1 MASFQKTSSIQQS
14 PSTRTRVPAGRRRF
28 AALCGAALI
37 GLGGVYFGAGSGGI
51 FADGNTAR
59 VVRLLGKARVKPAKA
74 DRWRPLT
81 VGAKVGDGDLIETG
95 ANSQMILRYRS
106 IEMRLGPNTKTRVDA
121 LTSPAKPTKIHVASG
136 YSWFN
141 VKKGKVKGP
150 VNFTVT
156 TPTAIASVRGTKF
169 AVTENEDGSLAC
181 VCEGKVDTAPA
192 GAKSAAAGG
201 KRTNRALTGDSHSF
215 GPNGKSPDKKD
226 FAKYFRG
233 LKVDRSFQIKI
244 AAVER
249 VNYCTSCHRMTDL
262 ATDSSADPEEY

>member
-1 MASFQKTSSIQQS
+1 MAPSAKNSTSSTHQS
-14 PSTRTRVPAGRRRF
+14 TAGRAGRLRF

-37 GLGGVYFGAGSGGI
+37 GLGGIYFGAGSTGI
-51 FADGNTAR
+51 FADGNAAR
-59 VVRLLGKARVKPAKA
+59 VVRLLGKARVKPAKNGG
-74 DRWRPLT
+74 DWRPLE
-81 VGAKVGDGDLIETG
+81 VGAKVSDGDLIETG

-121 LTSPAKPTKIHVASG
+121 LVSPRKSTKIHVASG

-169 AVTENEDGSLAC
+169 AVTENADGSLAC

-192 GAKSAAAGG
+192 AAKAATAGG
-201 KRTNRALTGDSHSF
+201 KRTSRALTGDSHSF
-215 GPNGKSPDKKD
+215 GPDGKSPDKKD

-233 LKVDRSFQIKI
+233 LKVDHSFQKKI
-244 AAVER
+244 VADER
-249 VNYCTSCHRMTDL
+249 LSYCTSCHRMTDL
-262 ATDSSADPEEY
+262 ATDNSADPEEY